1 MITTYFDLVLCQ
13 PFFAQ
18 RTQIGSHPHLI
29 FVTTGT
35 SSGGV
40 FSSQLTVL
48 FHEGLGMTSS
58 HCSPFTNIFHVL
70 DTVFILSYAS
80 FSVISMSS
88 WINYQTLW
96 NFLPNLMHTFFKK
109 HCKFDKSFW
118 QTAEIKIY
126 FQQILASEKEKELH
140 WKYPNWILKN
150 VFEN

>member
-29 FVTTGT
+29 FVT
-35 SSGGV
+35 
-40 FSSQLTVL
+40 SQL
-48 FHEGLGMTSS
+48 FQPAYRSFSWGLPLVMTSS

-70 DTVFILSYAS
+70 DTVFILSYAT